1 MERGS
6 DMEHAVYLKEI
17 VAAYQGEVRG
27 EATFSTHADHVTSE
41 DEREIWLILARL
53 ESTTRQRL
61 LPLMN
66 RYGLDTTPD
75 PEQQRLGRERG
86 RARAAAGFAATIKS
100 MTENLQPYLTLYA
113 QLEAEGPPEDRREL
127 EALNAHEIAL
137 HEFAVRTLAGD
148 GRDALEPVRAFLE
161 G

>member
-6 DMEHAVYLKEI
+6 EMEHAAYLKEI
-17 VAAYQGEVRG
+17 VTAYQGEVRG
-27 EATFSTHADHVTSE
+27 EATFSTLAEHVTSE
-41 DEREIWLILARL
+41 DEREIWRTLSRL
-53 ESTTRQRL
+53 ESATRERL
-61 LPLMN
+61 LPLLE
-66 RYGLDTTPD
+66 RYGLDPTPD
-75 PEQQRLGRERG
+75 PEQQRLGQERG

-113 QLEAEGPPEDRREL
+113 QLEAEGSAEDRREL

-148 GRDALEPVRAFLE
+148 GRDPLAPVRAFLDR
-161 G
+161 